1 MRRSISTLFGI
12 VLGLG
17 CFVGIGNAANF
28 SDQSIGIS
36 IDLADGLVEQPQH
49 HRTRFF
55 TTPDN
60 SAAVFI
66 KPVHDLSLYDLRKEL
81 EDDGWRGDGIAL
93 TVIDKERSAKVQ
105 NGRGILVQVKGDIGE
120 RKINGVFGAFTG
132 YDGQNFVVLGAAR
145 PDYWNEWSQR
155 IKAMFESIRFIRID
169 YTEMIRNWQY
179 RIAGKS
185 LVPQNPV
192 ARGRMVPK
200 PINLCSNGTVAT
212 ERPTSTQPAA
222 TAPQQRVWNGQ
233 AWVSVPAAPM
243 QRPPLRW
250 QITPV
255 RGTPTLV
262 IGAGQRPQE
271 FKLEMEGDQ
280 LFVNEKPYNI
290 TENTLCQ

>member
-1 MRRSISTLFGI
+1 MRILISTLFGI

-17 CFVGIGNAANF
+17 GFVGIGNAANF

-66 KPVHDLSLYDLRKEL
+66 KPVYDLSLYDLKKEL
-81 EDDGWRGDGIAL
+81 KDDGWRGDGIDL
-93 TVIDKERSAKVQ
+93 TVIDKEISAKVQ

-145 PDYWNEWSQR
+145 PDYWNEWSPR
-155 IKAMFESIRFIRID
+155 VKAMFESIRFIRVD
-169 YTEMIRNWQY
+169 YSEMIRNWQY

-192 ARGRMVPK
+192 ARGRLVPQ

-212 ERPTSTQPAA
+212 ERPASTQPAA
-222 TAPQQRVWNGQ
+222 TATQRKVWNGQ
-233 AWVSVPAAPM
+233 AWVTVPAAPM

-250 QITPV
+250 QIAPV

-262 IGAGQRPQE
+262 IGSGQRPRE
-271 FKLEMEGDQ
+271 FKLEMEGNQ
-280 LFVNEKPYNI
+280 LFVNEKPYSI
-290 TENTLCQ
+290 AENMLCQ

>member
-1 MRRSISTLFGI
+1 MRILISTLFGI

-17 CFVGIGNAANF
+17 GFVGIGNAANF

-66 KPVHDLSLYDLRKEL
+66 KPVYDLSLYDLKKEL
-81 EDDGWRGDGIAL
+81 KDDGWRGDGIDL
-93 TVIDKERSAKVQ
+93 TVIDKEISAKVQ

-145 PDYWNEWSQR
+145 PDYWNEWSPR
-155 IKAMFESIRFIRID
+155 VKAMFESIRFIRVD

-192 ARGRMVPK
+192 ARGRLVPQ

-212 ERPTSTQPAA
+212 ERPASTQPAA
-222 TAPQQRVWNGQ
+222 TATQRKVWNGQ
-233 AWVSVPAAPM
+233 AWVTVPAAPM

-250 QITPV
+250 QIAPV

-262 IGAGQRPQE
+262 IGSGQRPRE
-271 FKLEMEGDQ
+271 FKLEMEGNQ
-280 LFVNEKPYNI
+280 LFVNEKPYSI
-290 TENTLCQ
+290 AENMLCQ